1 MRVRLRPDGA
11 IATVYCVYWTGDRTY
26 FACFL
31 PGEEGLISFDSKDA
45 DVIERNLGAD
55 FVYFVG
61 ASGMSGF
68 IHPYLLEDNLL
79 DSLFDYDS
87 GAYRRL
93 VERLGKVP

>member
-1 MRVRLRPDGA
+1 MRVRLRLENVMV
-11 IATVYCVYWTGDRTY
+11 TVYCVYWRDDRTF

-31 PGEEGLISFDSKDA
+31 PGEEGLNVISSKEA

-55 FVYFVG
+55 WVYFVG
-61 ASGMSGF
+61 ASGMPGF

-79 DSLFDYDS
+79 DSLFEHDA

-93 VERLGKVP
+93 VERLGKAL